1 MLVAKQSECVDV
13 LIILRITMLST
24 DIMSYLKISLQVVYI
39 RYIDGDVNIFLRSKV
54 GIGHMVKTTF
64 LKVLENHLI
73 WWVEAYKRL
82 WLRFFKTEA
91 NFYGFSDK

>member
-54 GIGHMVKTTF
+54 GIGHMTETF
-64 LKVLENHLI
+64 LKVLETHLI
-73 WWVEAYKRL
+73 WWVE
-82 WLRFFKTEA
+82 T
-91 NFYGFSDK
+91 